1 MSLLGYPSSPPNT
14 LRGLLRPVKRK
25 VFISYHHDTDQVYY
39 DLFSQYFSETLNL
52 FYDNSLERALD
63 STNSEYLNRK
73 IREEYIFGT
82 SLTIVL
88 CGSETGKRRWVDW
101 EIHAT
106 LHHQH
111 GLLGIVLPTCSKD
124 IQGRSLVPD
133 RLHENIA
140 SSYALWMHWTQ
151 DANILKTNMETAVQ
165 RSSSKLLIRN
175 SAPKM
180 KRSLS

>member
-1 MSLLGYPSSPPNT
+1 MSILSYPHSQSALLG
-14 LRGLLRPVKRK
+14 LLKPIKRK
-25 VFISYHHDTDQVYY
+25 VFISYHHKTDQAYY
-39 DLFSQYFSETLNL
+39 NLLSQYFSNTLDL
-52 FYDNSLERALD
+52 FYDSSLERRLD

-88 CGSETGKRRWVDW
+88 CGSETWKRRWVDW

-111 GLLGIVLPTCSKD
+111 GLLGIILPTCAKNYENKYIVHS
-124 IQGRSLVPD
+124 
-133 RLHENIA
+133 RLHENID
-140 SSYALWMHWTQ
+140 SGYALWMHWTQ
-151 DANILKTNMETAVQ
+151 DASILKTNMEAAIQ
-165 RSSSKLLIRN
+165 RSNSQKSAIIN
-175 SAPKM
+175 SATKM